1 VAAAA
6 SARAPARGA
15 RAPAPV
21 LEAGGEPVIPGE
33 ASERDLL
40 RMQAA
45 WLAPARARLLRR
57 AGIAH
62 RRRILDLGAGPG
74 AVTEELVRRT
84 EIPRPPGSRES
95 PQDEAALIV
104 ALDRSLEALQADPEA
119 FRGAS
124 RVCAD
129 AARLPFAAASF
140 DLVFSQCALMWMELP
155 AVLREVRRVLQREGV
170 LIAIEPD
177 YGGMIEY
184 PDSIATRDLWIAA
197 LVRAGAD
204 PFAGRKLPWLLQS
217 LGFETRIELLPEVHP
232 PSPER
237 FQLLGTLPLTPE
249 ECHQIDQI
257 QRARLGFP
265 PVVHL
270 PFFLVTATLRS
281 RE

>member
-1 VAAAA
+1 V
-6 SARAPARGA
+6 PA
-15 RAPAPV
+15 
-21 LEAGGEPVIPGE
+21 AGGEAVFHPGE
-33 ASERDLL
+33 ASERNLL

-57 AGIAH
+57 AGIA
-62 RRRILDLGAGPG
+62 RRKRILDLGSGPG

-84 EIPRPPGSRES
+84 EVPRPSGAREGT
-95 PQDEAALIV
+95 QDEAALV
-104 ALDRSLEALQADPEA
+104 VGLDRSLAVLRADPEA

-140 DLVFSQCALMWMELP
+140 DLVFSQCALMWMELA
-155 AVLREVRRVLQREGV
+155 AVLREVRRVLQREGL

-177 YGGMIEY
+177 YGGMMEY
-184 PDSIATRDLWIAA
+184 PDFIATRDLWIAA
-197 LVRAGAD
+197 LARAGAD
-204 PFAGRKLPWLLQS
+204 PFAGRKLSWLLQS

-237 FQLLGTLPLTPE
+237 FKLLGTLPLTPE
-249 ECHQIDQI
+249 ERHQIARI
-257 QRARLGFP
+257 QQVSLAYP
-265 PVVHL
+265 PIVHL

-281 RE
+281 RK